1 MIYCYKIRVRQGNGI
16 MPKVSI
22 IVPVH
27 NSEKTLR
34 RCIESAL
41 RQDFEDFEL
50 ILMDDGSSDKS
61 ASIINEYRKQDNRVR
76 GITRANA
83 GVSSAR
89 NRALARAQGDYI
101 QFLDSDDWLTPDSTR
116 LMVQLM
122 EEKKADMVIAD
133 FYRVVNEHVSVKG
146 DIDEELLLTRTQYA
160 EFMMQNP
167 ADFYY
172 GVLWNKLYR
181 RSIISRYRLRMDEK
195 VSWSEDFI
203 FNMEYVLHCDKIA
216 VLKAP
221 VYYYIKTEGSLVSQ
235 GGSSIQ
241 NTVRMKLNVIEYY
254 SDFYRHIYDEKEY
267 ARKRPAIY
275 TFLLEFARDSLSMP
289 MIPGTKK
296 LGREGVP
303 VIITDDSRANIY
315 TDNYYLNKFM
325 EKGLHSVSIRNDL
338 TPKDLKTL
346 IFLDLSAGNG
356 MLEEL
361 MDFTG
366 MGKMAAA
373 SSLSKLRR
381 REFLKSTQKE
391 GENDDAFSS
400 LRITEKGENVLRQIR
415 TTEQEAD
422 EICFRGFTDEQRE
435 AFKKQSRLVV
445 GNIKSK
451 MI

>member
-1 MIYCYKIRVRQGNGI
+1 
-16 MPKVSI
+16 
-22 IVPVH
+22 
-27 NSEKTLR
+27 
-34 RCIESAL
+34 
-41 RQDFEDFEL
+41 
-50 ILMDDGSSDKS
+50 
-61 ASIINEYRKQDNRVR
+61 
-76 GITRANA
+76 
-83 GVSSAR
+83 
-89 NRALARAQGDYI
+89 
-101 QFLDSDDWLTPDSTR
+101 
-116 LMVQLM
+116 M

-203 FNMEYVLHCDKIA
+203 FNMEYVLHCDQIA

-373 SSLSKLRR
+373 SSLSKLKR

-391 GENDDAFSS
+391 GENDDALSS

>member
-1 MIYCYKIRVRQGNGI
+1 

-221 VYYYIKTEGSLVSQ
+221 VYYYIKTEGSLVSR

-346 IFLDLSAGNG
+346 IFLNVI
-356 MLEEL
+356 
-361 MDFTG
+361 
-366 MGKMAAA
+366 
-373 SSLSKLRR
+373 
-381 REFLKSTQKE
+381 
-391 GENDDAFSS
+391 N
-400 LRITEKGENVLRQIR
+400 LRISICSEKN
-415 TTEQEAD
+415 
-422 EICFRGFTDEQRE
+422 
-435 AFKKQSRLVV
+435 
-445 GNIKSK
+445 N
-451 MI
+451 